1 MAKEYIE
8 YEGRLEPSTIKE
20 HLDENGKADP
30 VAQLE
35 YCDSVDCP
43 DCYYCVWASYM
54 LPYIKTPTKK
64 PIKEKIIETRV
75 EPTKWDNLS
84 KKAINKPIK
93 KHEHPLYDL
102 IVELFT
108 KGE

>member
-1 MAKEYIE
+1 M
-8 YEGRLEPSTIKE
+8 LIKE
-20 HLDENGKADP
+20 HLDENGRPDP
-30 VAQLE
+30 VAQLK
-35 YCDSVDCP
+35 YCHEQGCP
-43 DCYYCVWASYM
+43 DCTYCLCASDM

-75 EPTKWDNLS
+75 EPTKWYNLS
-84 KKAINKPIK
+84 KKAIKKPIK

>member
-1 MAKEYIE
+1 M
-8 YEGRLEPSTIKE
+8 LIKE
-20 HLDENGKADP
+20 HLDENGRPDP
-30 VAQLE
+30 VAQLK
-35 YCDSVDCP
+35 YCHEQGCP
-43 DCYYCVWASYM
+43 DCTYCLCASDM
-54 LPYIKTPTKK
+54 LPYIKTTTKK

-84 KKAINKPIK
+84 KKAIKKPIK